1 MKKTLLAIMI
11 VATGFSACNKE
22 PQPLTRVQINQK
34 IDSIVAAR
42 VKELDEQSQRDLE
55 HRIKIEVKVKA
66 DSIVN
71 ALQHKTT
78 DTVAKNNPALN
89 KPALR

>member
-78 DTVAKNNPALN
+78 DTDRKSVV
-89 KPALR
+89 

>member
-1 MKKTLLAIMI
+1 MKKTLLAIVI
-11 VATGFSACNKE
+11 FATGFSACNKD
-22 PQPLTRVQINQK
+22 PQPLTTAQINQK
-34 IDSIVAAR
+34 IDSIVASR
-42 VKELDEQSQRDLE
+42 VKELDAQSQQDLE

-78 DTVAKNNPALN
+78 DSVAKN
-89 KPALR
+89 KPAIR